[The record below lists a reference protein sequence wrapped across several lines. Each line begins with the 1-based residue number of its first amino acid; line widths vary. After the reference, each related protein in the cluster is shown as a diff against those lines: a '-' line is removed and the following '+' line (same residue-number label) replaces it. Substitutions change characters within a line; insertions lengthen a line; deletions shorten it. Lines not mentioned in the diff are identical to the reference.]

1 MRPINASTVE
11 TIVEDSIFHFLVF
24 RFGEEKKK
32 KSIRSFVKFMQN
44 FGQNLYRI
52 VQS

>member
-32 KSIRSFVKFMQN
+32 KKIDPFVRKIYAKLRAKF
-44 FGQNLYRI
+44 I
-52 VQS
+52 

>member
-32 KSIRSFVKFMQN
+32 KIDPFVRKIYAKLRAKF
-44 FGQNLYRI
+44 I
-52 VQS
+52 